1 MYKLNSVKFRKLLL
15 GMKKSYEQNL
25 NVMEW
30 ARVFL
35 GKSQNSLQS
44 TLIAY
49 DLQSGNYVANAE
61 KNPKYNL
68 AWGKQLAHFIN
79 LRLEKGD
86 SILEIGVGE
95 ATTLSSVFKYL
106 NFKNIKLFGFDIS
119 WSRLYVAN
127 KYLNKQHINAN
138 LFVADLFNIP
148 LADNSIDIVYTS
160 HSLEP
165 NGGKEKEA
173 LIECLRIAKK
183 ALILFEPIYELA
195 NIDAQKRMMHHGYV
209 RNLKQIAEKIGAKVE
224 YYKLL
229 EKRANDLNPTGVIIL
244 TKIKNK
250 KIANKNILKFICPI
264 SKTPIEN
271 YKDFFFSNDS
281 GLIYPIINNIP
292 VLCSES
298 AILGSKMKELI

>member
-1 MYKLNSVKFRKLLL
+1 
-15 GMKKSYEQNL
+15 MKKSYEQKL

-30 ARVFL
+30 ARTFL

-49 DLQSGNYVANAE
+49 DLQSGNYVSNAE

-79 LRLEKGD
+79 LRLEQGD
-86 SILEIGVGE
+86 SILEVGVGE
-95 ATTLSSVFKYL
+95 ATTLAAIYKQL
-106 NFKNIKLFGFDIS
+106 KFKNIKLYGFDIS
-119 WSRLYVAN
+119 WSRLFVAN
-127 KYLNKQHINAN
+127 NYLKKQNIKAN

-148 LADNSIDIVYTS
+148 LADNSIDVVYTS

-173 LIECLRIAKK
+173 LIECLRVAKK
-183 ALILFEPIYELA
+183 ELILFEPIYELA
-195 NIDAQKRMMHHGYV
+195 NKDAKKRMIHHGYV
-209 RNLKQIAEKIGAKVE
+209 RNLKHTAEKIGAKVE

-229 EKRANDLNPTGVIIL
+229 EKRANDLNPTGVLIL
-244 TKIKNK
+244 TKIKKNT
-250 KIANKNILKFICPI
+250 NKNISKFICPI
-264 SKTPIEN
+264 TKTEIKN
-271 YKDFFFSNDS
+271 YKDFYFSNDS

-298 AILGSKMKELI
+298 AILGSKMKELV